1 MSKGLSKKKE
11 YEKQKS
17 DLEHQYAME
26 SLQSQLS
33 ILESNLYLFEGDER
47 LEKEKEIAR
56 LRVQLSKETSE

>member
-1 MSKGLSKKKE
+1 
-11 YEKQKS
+11 
-17 DLEHQYAME
+17 ME

-56 LRVQLSKETSE
+56 LRVQLSKETSDKIIEDAKREEEERKK